1 MELKKIIDRYAKTLD
16 KYHISYQ
23 DDMSDSE
30 IYHLM
35 EDVLSI
41 RSRLSYSDNDDDLQ
55 DMVILESL
63 IDYLDDFDFD
73 ED

>member
-1 MELKKIIDRYAKTLD
+1 
-16 KYHISYQ
+16 
-23 DDMSDSE
+23 
-30 IYHLM
+30 M

>member
-1 MELKKIIDRYAKTLD
+1 
-16 KYHISYQ
+16 
-23 DDMSDSE
+23 MSDGE

>member
-16 KYHISYQ
+16 KYHIAYQ

-41 RSRLSYSDNDDDLQ
+41 RSCLSYSDNDDDLQ

>member
-16 KYHISYQ
+16 KDHIAYQ